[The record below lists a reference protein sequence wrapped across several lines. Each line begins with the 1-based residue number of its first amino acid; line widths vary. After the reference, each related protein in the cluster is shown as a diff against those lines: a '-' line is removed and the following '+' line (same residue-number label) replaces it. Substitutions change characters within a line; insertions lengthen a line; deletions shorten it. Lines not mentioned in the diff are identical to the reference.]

1 MIDDKDLKTLS
12 KVFDDDDK
20 KKNSIGPMTD
30 EKFRSLLSGLKKQ
43 DSDIYRKTGLTDM
56 LDQGFGETMIG
67 DKNSWTTLNKN
78 TWNKNTVISN
88 VAIKQEVISK
98 PFVFDDMVDSGN
110 TRFSEKFPEFKF
122 ASLLDDVL
130 GDFGGILEII
140 KVEWDGII
148 QENEVVC
155 LMKDWRVFNIKMR
168 DVDYINLGYDDQK
181 LKVNHTCIIHEDMD
195 DWGRW
200 EDKREARAE
209 VDKMKLA
216 KKKEEEKGQVY
227 KKHYND
233 ALSNFFNGGIDD
245 IRKMMV
251 SDSDVVEVEGEKV

>member
-1 MIDDKDLKTLS
+1 MIDDQDLKTLS
-12 KVFDDDDK
+12 KVLIDEKREK
-20 KKNSIGPMTD
+20 KGVGILTD
-30 EKFRSLLSGLKKQ
+30 EKFKSLLDGLKKKSSE
-43 DSDIYRKTGLTDM
+43 DYNKYPEANI

-67 DKNSWTTLNKN
+67 DKKAWTS
-78 TWNKNTVISN
+78 WNKNTVISN
-88 VAIKQEVISK
+88 VATKQEIIAQ
-98 PFVFDDMVDSGN
+98 PFVFDDMVDAGN

-148 QENEVVC
+148 QESGVVC
-155 LMKDWRVFNIKMR
+155 LMKDWRVFNIRMR

-181 LKVNHTCIIHEDMD
+181 IKVNHTCIIHEDMD

-200 EDKREARAE
+200 EDDREVRAE
-209 VDKMKLA
+209 VAKMKLV
-216 KKKEEEKGQVY
+216 KEGEEEKGQVY

-233 ALSNFFNGGIDD
+233 DLSNFFNGGVDD

-251 SDSDVVEVEGEKV
+251 SESDVVVVEDGKV